1 MRKRAVVLFMS
12 GTLVCRDIHMAIQRP
27 HTRTNLPYCSAL
39 RLYTYWRSGLFFML
53 PESRNPDSPIL
64 GLSTAAGLFLG
75 NSLGIPGKRATMM
88 ILIIEFPAAAGNG
101 QLQRFKAVA
110 ICIQEHLPI
119 MPGSDCTHTVF
130 TDRAARWHARCRTTA
145 TGLLQPSEELPGRA
159 TPSCCLPPPLLA
171 CARRRGACGSRCVP
185 QHRLRP
191 TRRTPDVHASKAQP
205 PGGSQVAAQQ
215 VVSCKLRPPVPG
227 WQNQSRAGCAH
238 R

>member
-1 MRKRAVVLFMS
+1 
-12 GTLVCRDIHMAIQRP
+12 MAIQRP

-39 RLYTYWRSGLFFML
+39 RLYTYWRSGAVFHAPGI
-53 PESRNPDSPIL
+53 PESRFPASRSWDCPQFS
-64 GLSTAAGLFLG
+64 F
-75 NSLGIPGKRATMM
+75 LGIPGKRATMM

-101 QLQRFKAVA
+101 QRFKAVA
-110 ICIQEHLPI
+110 ICILINKSIYPLCPAATAHTLCSRIGQRAG
-119 MPGSDCTHTVF
+119 MP
-130 TDRAARWHARCRTTA
+130 RCRTTG
-145 TGLLQPSEELPGRA
+145 TGSLQPSEELPGRA